1 MKKRRK
7 NTRPNKIPKKVLR
20 TTFYLRFRYKST
32 TRLNSVFKSFQG
44 KFCTVIW
51 QAFAVPGLKNP
62 LMIFGMTLFFSLG
75 EALDL
80 RSTRINSLSFN
91 RK

>member
-1 MKKRRK
+1 MTKGLKNEKMEEKILDPTKLLKR
-7 NTRPNKIPKKVLR
+7 
-20 TTFYLRFRYKST
+20 FYVQLFILGLDKSN

-62 LMIFGMTLFFSLG
+62 LMIFGMTLFFL
-75 EALDL
+75 
-80 RSTRINSLSFN
+80 
-91 RK
+91 

>member
-1 MKKRRK
+1 MTKGLKNEKKEE
-7 NTRPNKIPKKVLR
+7 KILDPTKLLKR
-20 TTFYLRFRYKST
+20 FYVQLFILGLDKSN

-62 LMIFGMTLFFSLG
+62 LMIFGMTLFFL
-75 EALDL
+75 
-80 RSTRINSLSFN
+80 
-91 RK
+91 